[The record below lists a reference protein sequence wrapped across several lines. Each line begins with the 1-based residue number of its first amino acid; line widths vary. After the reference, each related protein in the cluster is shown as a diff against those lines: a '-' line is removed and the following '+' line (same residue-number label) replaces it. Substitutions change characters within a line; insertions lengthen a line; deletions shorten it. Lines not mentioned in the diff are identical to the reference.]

1 MSIEQKQIQA
11 FQWLS
16 EALTT
21 IIQQAVATEIQKA
34 NSSIQLNPKDDS
46 DKILTRDEVCKL
58 LNVSTTTL
66 HHWHNN
72 KILVNSKVGRRVY
85 YMKSDVMNK
94 LNNVA

>member
-1 MSIEQKQIQA
+1 MKPIQLL
-11 FQWLS
+11 QLS
-16 EALTT
+16 LEDLTT
-21 IIQQAVATEIQKA
+21 IIRQAVAIELKVVNLMTP
-34 NSSIQLNPKDDS
+34 SPKDDS
-46 DKILTRDEVCKL
+46 DKILTREEVCKL

-72 KILVNSKVGRRVY
+72 KTLVNSKVGRRVY